1 MSKESEKIKVIFQS
15 SQSRFRQL
23 THKTMNNN
31 VQQQQQKS
39 NTVQFTTFQLA
50 DELFGIDVLQVQ
62 EILPYQEI
70 TPVPLA
76 PEYVKG
82 LINLRGRIVTVLD
95 LRSRL
100 GFERLEDE
108 TTGTNLIVI
117 SHEGPIS
124 VFVDQIGNVLD
135 IQSDR
140 LTPPPGTVRG
150 VAAQYIQE
158 VCQLEDELLIALDL
172 KSILQDES

>member
-1 MSKESEKIKVIFQS
+1 MNQCSDGLRI
-15 SQSRFRQL
+15 
-23 THKTMNNN
+23 KTMNNI
-31 VQQQQQKS
+31 QQQQQKS
-39 NTVQFTTFQLA
+39 NITQFTSFRLT
-50 DELFGIDVLQVQ
+50 DELFGVDALQVQ

-70 TPVPLA
+70 TAVPLA
-76 PEYVKG
+76 PEYIKG
-82 LINLRGRIVTVLD
+82 LINLRGQIVTVLD

-135 IQSDR
+135 IQTER
-140 LTPPPGTVRG
+140 LKPPPGTVRG
-150 VAAQYIQE
+150 VAVQYIQA
-158 VCQLEDELLIALDL
+158 VCQLEEELLILLDTD
-172 KSILQDES
+172 SVLQLA